1 MRRASKDNT
10 VFYDEQTESSPFPI
24 RKGEFLFFVCSPDG
38 APRPPKHQRCEGG
51 SEIRER
57 RCGKKPALRFA
68 PCGLRSLLPTDN
80 SDGKTPIEPIDSA
93 PAGVMVNKQDAC
105 GAIVRARGPSVSGRP
120 RAAHFAA
127 RFTTSKK
134 TKTRRG

>member
-1 MRRASKDNT
+1 M
-10 VFYDEQTESSPFPI
+10 
-24 RKGEFLFFVCSPDG
+24 FLGV
-38 APRPPKHQRCEGG
+38 ARMER

-68 PCGLRSLLPTDN
+68 PCGLRSLLLTDN

-120 RAAHFAA
+120 RATHFAA

-134 TKTRRG
+134 TFGPQMCTVEKKCLLRSI